1 MRPETTTSLLIATVL
16 AASTT
21 AMPSQASSGRI
32 ICQHT
37 TEPTFSWVLDIGEGG
52 QADRFEFVPR
62 NSAMVGPNG
71 PYSGTCTA
79 QACTAEK
86 PTVTGDTTYRTVLRI
101 DRLANIAQITQYRD
115 NGDIWSKWQATCER
129 QDGSSDQ

>member
-1 MRPETTTSLLIATVL
+1 MKPETTRTLFIAAAL

-21 AMPSQASSGRI
+21 ALSAQEASGRI

-37 TEPTFSWVLDIGEGG
+37 TEPTFSWELDIGQGG
-52 QADRFEFVPR
+52 QADRFELVPR
-62 NSAMVGPNG
+62 NSAMTGPNG
-71 PYSGTCTA
+71 QYSGTCTA

-86 PTVTGDTTYRTVLRI
+86 PTVTGDTTYRTVLRV

-129 QDGSSDQ
+129 QDGSKD